1 MASKTQDDAPISQT
15 GSPPETQERTL
26 ATRKALLLTAE
37 RLYARLG
44 IDGVSLREINRE
56 AQQKNRS
63 AVHYHFGSREAVI
76 EGIFEMR
83 AAQIDRRRRELL
95 TELREKKTPVTVREL
110 IDGIIR
116 PQTEVWKQEVD
127 PYHYNRFLAQA
138 VLSGHDELRAMWRG
152 YFSRGLQDYWTN
164 IRELLPD
171 IPDAVL
177 RQRLAVATDFAIY
190 GLATLERVVESSRAE
205 NTPFPFDRA
214 IENLID
220 MLTGSITTPPSG
232 PTLNAVAKE
241 EPQTSTTEKAGRKT
255 PRPAKEGRPG

>member
-1 MASKTQDDAPISQT
+1 MASKTQNNAHTSRAD
-15 GSPPETQERTL
+15 PPHETQGRAL
-26 ATRKALLLTAE
+26 ATRTALLLTAE

-63 AVHYHFGSREAVI
+63 AVHYHFGSRDAVI

-83 AAQIDRRRRELL
+83 AAQIDRRRREILI
-95 TELREKKTPVTVREL
+95 ELRASKPTLTVRDL

-116 PQTEVWKQEVD
+116 PQTEAWKQEIG

-138 VLSGHDELRAMWRG
+138 VLSGHSEFLAMWRKH
-152 YFSRGLQDYWTN
+152 FEHGLQDYWTS
-164 IRELLPD
+164 IRALLPG
-171 IPDAVL
+171 IPDTVL

-190 GLATLERVVESSRAE
+190 GLATLERIVEQSHAKS
-205 NTPFPFDRA
+205 TSFSFDRA

-220 MLTGSITTPPSG
+220 MLTASISAPPSG
-232 PTLNAVAKE
+232 PTLDAAAKE
-241 EPQTSTTEKAGRKT
+241 KQQNETAGNT
-255 PRPAKEGRPG
+255 GRRQARASKKI